1 MLKNRQHRSLMS
13 VTIARSLDQAL
24 EILSERP
31 DALILAGGTDLM
43 VQINRGY
50 LNELSTVIAVNR
62 IPELQGWK
70 QQDDTLVLGAGLTYA
85 EMEKSDFTSVAPALA
100 QAART
105 VGSPQIRN
113 AGTLGGNLGTASPAG
128 DTLPVL
134 AALDAVICLR
144 SAQGAR
150 RLPILEFITGVK
162 NNARQPGEL
171 IEEVHIPAAQ
181 GHQEF
186 CKIGPRNAM
195 VISVAS
201 LALIVDQQNKK
212 VRLGLGTVGP
222 VPLRPAEAEEHLST
236 NVNWAANTVSTA
248 TLNQFSA
255 LAAAAAQPIDDHR
268 GTAAYRRHAI
278 GVMARR
284 TAARAFT
291 EETP

>member
-1 MLKNRQHRSLMS
+1 MS

-43 VQINRGY
+43 VQINRGP
-50 LNELSTVIAVNR
+50 LNDLSPVIAVNR

-70 QQDDTLVLGAGLTYA
+70 QQDDTLILGAGLTYA
-85 EMEKSDFTSVAPALA
+85 EMEKSDFAAVAPALA

-113 AGTLGGNLGTASPAG
+113 AGTLGGNL
-128 DTLPVL
+128 VL
-134 AALDAVICLR
+134 AALDAVVCLR
-144 SAQGAR
+144 SAQGTR
-150 RLPILEFITGVK
+150 QLPILEFITGVK
-162 NNARQPGEL
+162 NNARQPEEL
-171 IEEVHIPAAQ
+171 IEAVHIPVAQ

-201 LALIVDQQNKK
+201 LALVVDQNDQK
-212 VRLGLGTVGP
+212 VRVGLGTVGP
-222 VPLRPAEAEEHLST
+222 VPLRPTEAEEHLST
-236 NVNWAANTVSTA
+236 NVDWVANTVSTA

-255 LAAAAAQPIDDHR
+255 LAAAAARPIDDHR

-291 EETP
+291 EETL

>member
-1 MLKNRQHRSLMS
+1 MS

-43 VQINRGY
+43 VQINRGS

-70 QQDDTLVLGAGLTYA
+70 QQGDTLILGAGLTYA

-134 AALDAVICLR
+134 TALDAVVCLR
-144 SAQGAR
+144 STQGTR
-150 RLPILEFITGVK
+150 QLPILEFITGVK
-162 NNARQPGEL
+162 NNARQPEEL
-171 IEEVHIPAAQ
+171 IEAVRIPVAQ

-201 LALIVDQQNKK
+201 LALVVDQNAQK
-212 VRLGLGTVGP
+212 VRVGLGTVGP
-222 VPLRPAEAEEHLST
+222 VPLRPTEAEEHLST

-268 GTAAYRRHAI
+268 GTAVYRRHAI